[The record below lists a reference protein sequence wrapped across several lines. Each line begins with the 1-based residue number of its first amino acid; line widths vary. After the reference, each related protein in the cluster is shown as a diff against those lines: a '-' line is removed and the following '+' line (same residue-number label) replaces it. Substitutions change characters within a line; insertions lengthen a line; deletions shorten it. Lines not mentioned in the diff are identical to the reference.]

1 MVNKSDE
8 AMLLTLREAQKQPNT
23 NIYIYICNIYIL
35 FYKELL
41 AVMDCLTVEFIPVLR
56 CDAASLLPTVR
67 GDPSLTT

>member
-8 AMLLTLREAQKQPNT
+8 AMLLTLREAQKQ
-23 NIYIYICNIYIL
+23 NIYIL